1 MALKQIFIR
10 NLKEFRKKEGLSQ
23 MKLAEYCDTAPSYIG
38 DIEIGRRFPS
48 IDMIEKIAGV
58 LKIEPYHFFKNRTE
72 NSNNSDTDNLF
83 PLLPNSMK
91 KQIKTQIKTQIDQS
105 TDEIL
110 NEILS
115 KY

>member
-1 MALKQIFIR
+1 
-10 NLKEFRKKEGLSQ
+10 
-23 MKLAEYCDTAPSYIG
+23 MKLAEYCDTAASYIG

-48 IDMIEKIAGV
+48 IEMIERIAGV
-58 LKIEPYHFFKNRTE
+58 LKIEPYHFFKNKTE